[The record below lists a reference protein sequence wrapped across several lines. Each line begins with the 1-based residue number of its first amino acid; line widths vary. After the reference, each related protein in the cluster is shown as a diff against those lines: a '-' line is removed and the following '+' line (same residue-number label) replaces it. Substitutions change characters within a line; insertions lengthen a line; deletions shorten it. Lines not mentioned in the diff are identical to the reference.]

1 MRKVPFKDDEVIE
14 FTTLETSCVYLKENR
29 MQMSY
34 KYIKDCS
41 LSLSSKLTQQGWRR
55 FGHYYSKPICHDCD
69 ECKSI
74 RIDVENFHFSRSVKR
89 VIKKNIDTKT
99 IIRKPKITK
108 EHLDLYE
115 KYHKYMQKTK
125 GWDYYPL
132 NEESYA
138 DLYAKGFST
147 YGYEVLY
154 IRDKKLVGV
163 DLLDFLE
170 DGISS
175 IYFYYD
181 PDFRDYSL
189 GKYSIYKQI
198 ELAKKRELMW
208 IYIGYSVKG
217 CSSLSYKEDYKP
229 HQVLQNSPSLDD
241 EPIWY
246 GNN

>member
-14 FTTLETSCVYLKENR
+14 FTTLETSCVYLKDKR

-41 LSLSSKLTQQGWRR
+41 LSLSSKLTKRGWRR
-55 FGHYYSKPICHDCD
+55 FGHYYSKPNCIDCD

-74 RIDVENFHFSRSVKR
+74 RIDVDNFHFSKSARR
-89 VIKKNIDTKT
+89 VIKKNEDTDI
-99 IIRKPKITK
+99 IIRKPTISK
-108 EHLDLYE
+108 EHLTLYE
-115 KYHKYMQKTK
+115 KYHKYMQETK
-125 GWDYYPL
+125 NWEYYPL
-132 NEESYA
+132 NNESYA

-147 YGYEVLY
+147 FGYEILY

-163 DLLDFLE
+163 DIVDFLR

-181 PDFRDYSL
+181 PSFREYSL

-198 ELAKKRELMW
+198 EFAKKRELKW
-208 IYIGYSVKG
+208 IYIGYSVKN
-217 CSSLSYKEDYKP
+217 CPSLNYKEKYKP
-229 HQVLQNSPSLDD
+229 YQVLQNSPSLDC
-241 EPIWY
+241 EAIWSFD
-246 GNN
+246 